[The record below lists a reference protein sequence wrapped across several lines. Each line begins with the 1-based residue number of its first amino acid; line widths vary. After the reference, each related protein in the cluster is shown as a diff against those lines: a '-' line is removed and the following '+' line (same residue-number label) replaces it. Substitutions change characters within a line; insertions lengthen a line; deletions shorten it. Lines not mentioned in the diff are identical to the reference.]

1 MIKFTTFSTHDNEG
15 HSLVHVIHGDVLE
28 KSASYKKDVEDFV
41 HTFEKKADH
50 TYLLVNAMTSGDYY
64 GENLNGDYFPDDQL
78 QRYHKTF
85 EKNAHFYRH
94 HKNKNPEESMGKVVY
109 ASHNPDMHR
118 VELVIEVENSKA
130 PDIMEKLAKNENIA
144 VSMGV
149 RTPSDKCLDTTTK
162 IYTDRGV
169 KFLKNVTVE
178 DKIFTHTGNL
188 QSIEAVSS
196 RVLSKYIEMGIFGDY
211 EVLRGSHEHPFYI
224 VPRENFIMHGV
235 IRKKN
240 NTGPTPEWKNMEDLR
255 VGDYLVV
262 KRSVKSLN
270 DITPTRARILGY
282 FISEGSIIRERAQ
295 VNYKKTGSYKI
306 MGVRFSFSLD
316 ERNTFVED
324 LNQALLQEGLIA
336 KIYEHPDKFECTLQ
350 IYSKDLALF
359 LIKYGGEYSH
369 TKKLH
374 PDIFRHPE
382 DTILNILGT
391 AINGDGSQDHNKHK
405 GTIRY
410 TSVSEQLARDLRRL
424 ALEVGVPASIN
435 KYIGNTFGEE
445 TKGSIIYSVHI
456 PASASGKISLYSSK
470 CKEYKTNV
478 GSRLFVYPE
487 FILVPILR
495 LEEKNESLEVA
506 NLQIAEDESYQA
518 LDYVTHNCSICG
530 NRAKNTAEY
539 CDHLKYEMRRVMP
552 DGRKVAALNDDRL
565 TFFDISAVRI
575 PADRT
580 AGVIS
585 KVAAVGVQ
593 PVEHP
598 VIPSALIG
606 EEWLK
611 RSGLK
616 ESALTKEVPG
626 TIEGMS
632 QDPYNLILDSQRR
645 IPKETIDKLAEEHS
659 LGDILSTF
667 LGLRICPRPE
677 EFQRLVLLKM
687 DRKPLADQVLEK
699 GIILMDMDEQPQIP
713 IDVTVDG
720 FNHEV
725 ASKLMDLLPD
735 LALTK
740 PLIIRRVLIKRAEL
754 EEKREGLVAKMTSL
768 LPTVGSPQG
777 PRPSTYA
784 PGKNPLFPLIG
795 LGGLFAGFAKAMTAV
810 GTDLTK
816 FDKLDAMLIK
826 NPYLIPLFVGAV
838 ALGTEG
844 AQHMLFREKHAAKIP
859 AIAKSI
865 AIGVPAS
872 YLYAGSQENK
882 LQKGQPISKFQDLV
896 RKHPFLSGM
905 AGIGAHAYLWPKIRK
920 DLAKLGSLDRVVY
933 GLGPEKF
940 DELYNDVVGITNP

>member
-41 HTFEKKADH
+41 HTFEKKAEH

-64 GENLNGDYFPDDQL
+64 GENLNGDYFPDEQL
-78 QRYHKTF
+78 KQYHKTF

-149 RTPSDKCLDTTTK
+149 RTPSD
-162 IYTDRGV
+162 R
-169 KFLKNVTVE
+169 
-178 DKIFTHTGNL
+178 
-188 QSIEAVSS
+188 
-196 RVLSKYIEMGIFGDY
+196 
-211 EVLRGSHEHPFYI
+211 
-224 VPRENFIMHGV
+224 
-235 IRKKN
+235 
-240 NTGPTPEWKNMEDLR
+240 
-255 VGDYLVV
+255 
-262 KRSVKSLN
+262 
-270 DITPTRARILGY
+270 
-282 FISEGSIIRERAQ
+282 
-295 VNYKKTGSYKI
+295 
-306 MGVRFSFSLD
+306 
-316 ERNTFVED
+316 
-324 LNQALLQEGLIA
+324 
-336 KIYEHPDKFECTLQ
+336 
-350 IYSKDLALF
+350 
-359 LIKYGGEYSH
+359 
-369 TKKLH
+369 
-374 PDIFRHPE
+374 
-382 DTILNILGT
+382 
-391 AINGDGSQDHNKHK
+391 
-405 GTIRY
+405 
-410 TSVSEQLARDLRRL
+410 
-424 ALEVGVPASIN
+424 
-435 KYIGNTFGEE
+435 
-445 TKGSIIYSVHI
+445 
-456 PASASGKISLYSSK
+456 
-470 CKEYKTNV
+470 
-478 GSRLFVYPE
+478 
-487 FILVPILR
+487 
-495 LEEKNESLEVA
+495 
-506 NLQIAEDESYQA
+506 
-518 LDYVTHNCSICG
+518 CSICN

-585 KVAAVGVQ
+585 KVAAAGVQ
-593 PVEHP
+593 TIEHH

-611 RSGLK
+611 CNGLK

-632 QDPYNLILDSQRR
+632 QDPHNLILDSQKR
-645 IPKETIDKLAEEHS
+645 IPVPVLDKLAEEHS

-687 DRKPLADQVLEK
+687 NRKPLADQVLEK

-713 IDVTVDG
+713 VDITVDG

-725 ASKLMDLLPD
+725 AAKLMDLLPD

-740 PLIIRRVLIKRAEL
+740 PLIIRRVLIKRAEI
-754 EEKREGLVAKMTSL
+754 EEKREGLISKMTSM
-768 LPTVGSPQG
+768 LPTVGAPQG

-905 AGIGAHAYLWPKIRK
+905 AGIGAFHYEWPRIKSYLSKM
-920 DLAKLGSLDRVVY
+920 GSLDRVVY